1 MADTLPYEIP
11 PSFMGLFLLRG
22 RLRPGVR
29 AAEVAA
35 RYEACED
42 LAQALTEQARERQF
56 SLGVTEADVL
66 VRMHRGL
73 AQPEAGLSPAEA
85 WWVTH
90 RLAELLAWPCPLPD
104 TAPDPSTD
112 PTAP

>member
-11 PSFMGLFLLRG
+11 PSFLGLYQRRG
-22 RLRPGVR
+22 RLRPGVTAR
-29 AAEVAA
+29 EVAA
-35 RYEACED
+35 HYEACED

-73 AQPEAGLSPAEA
+73 AQPESGLSLAQA

-90 RLAELLAWPCPLPD
+90 RLAELLGWPCPLPD
-104 TAPDPSTD
+104 TPPEDPSD
-112 PTAP
+112 A